1 MNSSVLSPAQDSANS
16 PSPFG
21 AIELASFLFA
31 PRPQREELLT
41 FVDSCRR
48 QTSPTSLTDP
58 STAPDDQWCRKCQ
71 AGELT
76 EEELRTGL
84 CGALDGVI
92 HTFLSAWRPSYRFAV
107 RVSPERL
114 WSAGGP
120 KVQVESFGPE
130 IDHSIMEDLQLL
142 MSLSQQGGIAPLGV
156 EDAS

>member
-1 MNSSVLSPAQDSANS
+1 M
-16 PSPFG
+16 
-21 AIELASFLFA
+21 
-31 PRPQREELLT
+31 
-41 FVDSCRR
+41 
-48 QTSPTSLTDP
+48 
-58 STAPDDQWCRKCQ
+58 
-71 AGELT
+71 
-76 EEELRTGL
+76 
-84 CGALDGVI
+84 
-92 HTFLSAWRPSYRFAV
+92 